1 MSVLN
6 VGISGLRV
14 AQAGLLTTSHNIA
27 NSSTPGYSRQ
37 EIQQTTAFSNYAGYG
52 FVGQGA
58 NIASVRRVYSEYLT
72 GQILDAETKVGELDM
87 YLSQAQQIDNL
98 LADES
103 AGLSPALSEFFKAT
117 QEFAADPSSIP
128 ARQSMLSS
136 AQSLVARFQALDQK
150 LTEMRQGVNTQLKSE
165 VALLNT
171 YATQIAELNDK
182 IVKATAV
189 AQGQPP
195 NDLLDQRDQLIREI
209 NKKIQVSVVEDT
221 GGSYNVYVGTG
232 QPLVVGAKSYQ
243 FIADT
248 TSSEDPERVVVSMLS
263 PNGNRI
269 EVAESLLQGGELGGL
284 LKFRRETLDVAQ
296 NALGK
301 VALSVAT
308 SVNAQHQMGIDLT
321 GAFGNDIFSVAQP
334 AVLSN
339 NANTGGATLTAQIVA
354 SDYRLDL
361 GAGTITRL
369 SDGTTTAFGGF
380 PVVVDGVTI
389 VLNSGAAGGSDVFII
404 KPGNAQGE
412 RVFAQSDNT
421 GDAVLTSTGSNLQS
435 LPSISSDYRLSV
447 TATGLRLE
455 RLTDGKSWTAAD
467 MTDLQDKLAADPQG
481 FLLDWQG
488 GTPGAPG
495 DTFLIQP
502 TRNAAKTLSVM
513 LSDPMNLAAA
523 APFTTSSALTNEGT
537 GKISTGSVL
546 ALDPNGVPLP
556 GTVTITYDAAT
567 SSLVLSGGINTTIPG
582 FIPGQDNKIVVNG
595 MSFTISGV
603 PADGDV
609 FSLEINSNGVSDNRN
624 AMALGSLQTAAVL
637 NNGSATY
644 QSAYSQIVSFV
655 GNKTREVEVTGKA
668 QQTLADQAETSRQEI
683 SGVNLDEEAA
693 SLLKYQQAYQA
704 SARIMQV
711 AQEMFDELLSLGR

>member
-1 MSVLN
+1 MGVLN

-14 AQAGLLTTSHNIA
+14 SQAGLLTTSHNIA
-27 NSSTPGYSRQ
+27 NSSTAGYSRQ
-37 EIQQTTAFSNYAGYG
+37 EIQQTTAFSNFAGYG

-72 GQILDAETKVGELDM
+72 NQILDAESNVGELDM

-103 AGLSPALSEFFKAT
+103 AGLSPALSDFFKAT

-136 AQSLVARFQALDQK
+136 SQSLVARFQALDQR

-165 VALLNT
+165 VSLLNT
-171 YATQIAELNDK
+171 YATEIAELNDK
-182 IVKATAV
+182 IVRATAV

-232 QPLVVGAKSYQ
+232 QPLVVGTKSYQ

-248 TSSEDPERVVVSMLS
+248 VSSEDPERVVVSMFS

-269 EVAESLLQGGELGGL
+269 ELAETLLQGGELGGL
-284 LKFRRETLDVAQ
+284 LKFRRETLDVTQ

-308 SVNAQHQMGIDLT
+308 TVNAQHKMGIDLA
-321 GAFGNDIFSVAQP
+321 GAFGKDIFSVAQP
-334 AVLSN
+334 TVLPN
-339 NANTGGATLTAQIVA
+339 NANSGTGTLTARIVD

-369 SDGTTTAFGGF
+369 SDGAVTGFTGF
-380 PVVVDGVTI
+380 PAVVDGVTI
-389 VLNSGAAGGSDVFII
+389 DLSSGAVGGSDVFII
-404 KPGNAQGE
+404 KPGNALGE

-421 GDAVLTSTGSNLQS
+421 GDAVLTSSGSNLQG
-435 LPSISSDYRLSV
+435 LPSISSDYRLTV
-447 TATGLRLE
+447 TTTGLRLE
-455 RLTDGKSWTAAD
+455 RLTDGRTWSGND
-467 MTDLQDKLAADPQG
+467 MTDLQAKLAADPQG
-481 FLLDWQG
+481 FLLDWDG
-488 GTPGAPG
+488 GVAGLPG

-502 TRNAAKTLSVM
+502 TRNAAKTLAIM

-523 APFTTSSALTNEGT
+523 APFTTSSALSNEGT

-546 ALDPNGVPLP
+546 ALDPNGVPLA
-556 GTVTITYDAAT
+556 GTVTITYDAAS
-567 SSLVLSGGINTTIPG
+567 SSLVLSGGINTTIPN
-582 FIPGQDNKIVVNG
+582 FIPGQDNKIMVNG
-595 MSFTISGV
+595 LSFTMSGI
-603 PADGDV
+603 PADGDI
-609 FSLEINSNGVSDNRN
+609 FTLEINRNGVADNRN
-624 AMALGSLQTAAVL
+624 AMALGALQTAAVM

-668 QQTLADQAETSRQEI
+668 QQTLADHAETSRQEI

-693 SLLKYQQAYQA
+693 NLLKYQQAYQA
-704 SARIMQV
+704 SARIMQI
-711 AQEMFDELLSLGR
+711 AGEMFDELLSLGR